1 LDLDGWKK
9 KLILIKQRF
18 SKKPDEGQSIPENWL
33 DKLTL
38 KEETETQEDGTVKI
52 IYEQKK
58 TKRYLAR
65 RIKRIICFILIVA
78 NFIMLVTCFFV
89 GGGIMSPFFLFNTVF
104 LADYF
109 WQSRSQPLEQYR

>member
-1 LDLDGWKK
+1 MDLDGWKK

-18 SKKPDEGQSIPENWL
+18 SKKPKEGEPIPANWVPEL
-33 DKLTL
+33 IK
-38 KEETETQEDGTVKI
+38 KEKTEVQEDGTVKV
-52 IYEQKK
+52 IYEVKR

-65 RIKRIICFILIVA
+65 RIKRIICFILIIA

-89 GGGIMSPFFLFNTVF
+89 EGGVMSPFFLFNTVF

-109 WQSRSQPLEQYR
+109 YQSRPQPLEQYR